1 MTVHA
6 QQVEARRAAVPTPSQ
21 RMLAWLAIAA
31 VLALVAIAIIVLFSV
46 IEPTQSPEA
55 VQKLSELRMSIGGGG
70 FI

>member
-31 VLALVAIAIIVLFSV
+31 VLALIAIAIIVLFSL

-55 VQKLSELRMSIGGGG
+55 VQKLSALRMSIGGGG

>member
-31 VLALVAIAIIVLFSV
+31 VLALIAIAIIVLFSL
-46 IEPTQSPEA
+46 IEPTQSPEW